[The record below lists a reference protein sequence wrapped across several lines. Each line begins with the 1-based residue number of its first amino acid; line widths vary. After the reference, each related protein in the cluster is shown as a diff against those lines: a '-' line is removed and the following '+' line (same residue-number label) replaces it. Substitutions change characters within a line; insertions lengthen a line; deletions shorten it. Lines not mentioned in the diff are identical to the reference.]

1 MYFELAF
8 YEELNVI
15 KTYHAF
21 RGYAISHKVK
31 LVKKKDPIGQL
42 EGGKSSIKD
51 LLNDILNETKG
62 FKYQITLKVTLKKY
76 KITEIEFDS
85 VYFNSAAKTVINNIF
100 SLENVFQEIYY
111 RIGNRINEGS
121 CWILELI
128 ESQDL
133 HISNYRPLSGN
144 SYVQLPVELTSSKK
158 GLINI
163 KNNGQKCL
171 LGCHLRHVNPVK
183 VHPERITQSHK
194 KLANNLNYGGVE
206 LPV

>member
-1 MYFELAF
+1 M
-8 YEELNVI
+8 
-15 KTYHAF
+15 
-21 RGYAISHKVK
+21 
-31 LVKKKDPIGQL
+31 
-42 EGGKSSIKD
+42 
-51 LLNDILNETKG
+51 
-62 FKYQITLKVTLKKY
+62 
-76 KITEIEFDS
+76 
-85 VYFNSAAKTVINNIF
+85 INNIF

-183 VHPERITQSHK
+183 VHPERITQTHK

-206 LPV
+206 LPVWGKDFSKNETKDKICIVLDGEIHTLACFHKDLRK